1 MCHMYLYI
9 NAVCLIDKIDVRSLC
24 AVWKSLLFAVHQKV
38 FSFFLMNI
46 EKYVDITRTLTNLN
60 DSMVHDAMRLQNVF
74 NITIIQCKVKWSGV
88 KSAFVKRNDAT
99 PQSHCNG
106 QHKIFTQIDSQIE
119 NQFHFHK
126 TIFICVHS
134 HLSLDA
140 EWNLQPQRHS
150 QEQAAFDDYSQWQ
163 STPYLWLSQK
173 KLTFPIELMMWM
185 NPRLYS
191 I

>member
-1 MCHMYLYI
+1 MQ
-9 NAVCLIDKIDVRSLC
+9 S
-24 AVWKSLLFAVHQKV
+24 
-38 FSFFLMNI
+38 
-46 EKYVDITRTLTNLN
+46 E
-60 DSMVHDAMRLQNVF
+60 
-74 NITIIQCKVKWSGV
+74 VKLSGV

-150 QEQAAFDDYSQWQ
+150 QEHAAFDDYSQWQ

-173 KLTFPIELMMWM
+173 KLTFPIELMM
-185 NPRLYS
+185 
-191 I
+191 